1 MMSLTAASTP
11 LPLQRLHAL
20 DALRGFALLLG
31 VALHASM
38 SYLPGS
44 QYFWIVSEAESS
56 VALGVWIY
64 WIHLFRMTTF
74 FLLAGFF
81 GRLAL
86 NRLGLT
92 AFIKDRC
99 KRIVLP
105 LVLAW
110 PLVMT
115 GIVVVVVWSAWI
127 KFGGVLPAESPPGPA
142 FTADDFPLTHLWFL
156 YVLSLLYPAMLAL
169 RAALA
174 WLDRGGRVQAA
185 LDRVV
190 GGVLGPAAPLLL
202 ALPVG
207 LALFSL
213 PTWHAWFGVPTPDH
227 SLYPNVAATVSFAL
241 AFAVGW
247 ALERQRGLLDRLG
260 QRWPFHL
267 VLALLTTLGCL
278 ATIGISPGAEP
289 AQGDAGTLAYA
300 LAYAAA
306 AWSWTLALI
315 GMSLRFLSAA
325 SPLRRYLA
333 DASYWVYLIHI
344 PLVMALQVVAVQ
356 VDWAWWIEYPL
367 ALMIGMAL
375 MLASYHF
382 CVRHRAI
389 GRLLTGKSRPAAEAG
404 VNVSPAL

>member
-1 MMSLTAASTP
+1 MSLAAAALSP
-11 LPLQRLHAL
+11 PVQRLHGL

-38 SYLPGS
+38 SYLPGA

-56 VALGVWIY
+56 VALGVWFY

-86 NRLGLT
+86 NRLGLS

-99 KRIVLP
+99 KRILLP
-105 LVLAW
+105 LLLAW

-115 GIVVVVVWSAWI
+115 AIVMVLVWSAWI

-156 YVLSLLYPAMLAL
+156 YVLSLLYPTMLAL
-169 RAALA
+169 RAVLA
-174 WLDRGGRVQAA
+174 MLDRGGRVLMA

-190 GGVLGPAAPLLL
+190 HAILGPAAPLLL
-202 ALPVG
+202 AVPVG
-207 LALFSL
+207 LALFSM

-227 SLYPNVAATVSFAL
+227 SLYPNLAATVSFSL

-247 ALERQRGLLDRLG
+247 ALERQRHVLTRIERRWLLN
-260 QRWPFHL
+260 
-267 VLALLTTLGCL
+267 LALAVTTTVGCL
-278 ATIGISPGAEP
+278 ASIGLSPGAEP
-289 AQGDAGTLAYA
+289 ASGDLETLAYA
-300 LAYAAA
+300 LGYATA
-306 AWSWTLALI
+306 AWSWTLALV
-315 GMSLRFLSAA
+315 GMSLRFFSAA

-356 VDWAWWIEYPL
+356 MDWPWWIEYPL
-367 ALMIGMAL
+367 ALIVGMSV
-375 MLASYHF
+375 MLVSYHY
-382 CVRHRAI
+382 CVRDRAM
-389 GRLLTGKSRPAAEAG
+389 GRFLNGKSQAKSNTD
-404 VNVSPAL
+404 VNVAQAL

>member
-1 MMSLTAASTP
+1 MSLAAAS
-11 LPLQRLHAL
+11 LPFPVHRLHGL

-44 QYFWIVSEAESS
+44 QYFWIVSEADSS
-56 VALGVWIY
+56 VALGVWFY

-92 AFIKDRC
+92 AFIKDRG
-99 KRIVLP
+99 KRILLP
-105 LVLAW
+105 LLMAW

-115 GIVVVVVWSAWI
+115 GIVIVVVWSAWI

-169 RAALA
+169 RSALA
-174 WLDRGGRVQAA
+174 MLDRGGRVQVA

-190 GGVLGPAAPLLL
+190 HAILGPMAPLLL
-202 ALPVG
+202 AVPVG

-213 PTWHAWFGVPTPDH
+213 PTWYAWFGVPTPDH
-227 SLYPNVAATVSFAL
+227 SLYPNLAATMTFSL

-247 ALERQRGLLDRLG
+247 AIERQRDLLTQLER
-260 QRWPFHL
+260 RWPL
-267 VLALLTTLGCL
+267 NLTFAISATAGCL
-278 ATIGISPGAEP
+278 ATIGLIPGAEP
-289 AQGDAGTLAYA
+289 ASGDIETLAYA
-300 LAYAAA
+300 LGYATA

-315 GMSLRFLSAA
+315 GISLRFCSAA

-356 VDWAWWIEYPL
+356 MDWPWWIEYPL
-367 ALMIGMAL
+367 ALTVAMGV

-382 CVRHRAI
+382 CVRDRAI
-389 GRLLTGKSRPAAEAG
+389 GRLLNGKSPAKAIAD
-404 VNVSPAL
+404 VTVAPAL

>member
-1 MMSLTAASTP
+1 MSLDASS
-11 LPLQRLHAL
+11 LPVPAQRLHGL

-56 VALGVWIY
+56 VALGVWFY
-64 WIHLFRMTTF
+64 WIHQFRMTTF

-86 NRLGLT
+86 NRLGLS
-92 AFIKDRC
+92 AFIRDRG
-99 KRIVLP
+99 KRILLP
-105 LVLAW
+105 LLLAW

-115 GIVVVVVWSAWI
+115 AIVMVLVWSAWI
-127 KFGGVLPAESPPGPA
+127 KFEGVLPAESPPGPA
-142 FTADDFPLTHLWFL
+142 FTAEDFPLTHLWFL

-174 WLDRGGRVQAA
+174 ALDRGGRVQAA
-185 LDRVV
+185 LDRVLQRI
-190 GGVLGPAAPLLL
+190 LGPAAPLLL
-202 ALPVG
+202 AVPVG

-213 PTWHAWFGVPTPDH
+213 PVWHAWFGVPTPDQ
-227 SLYPNVAATVSFAL
+227 SLYPNLAATVSFSL

-247 ALERQRGLLDRLG
+247 AIERQRDLLDQLG
-260 QRWPFHL
+260 RRWTL
-267 VLALLTTLGCL
+267 NLTLAIVATVGCL
-278 ATIGISPGAEP
+278 TYIGVTPPAEP
-289 AQGDAGTLAYA
+289 ASGDLATLAYA
-300 LAYAAA
+300 LGYATA
-306 AWSWTLALI
+306 AWSWTLALV
-315 GMSLRFLSAA
+315 GMSLRCFGAA

-356 VDWAWWIEYPL
+356 LDWPWWIEYPL
-367 ALMIGMAL
+367 ALTVAMGV

-382 CVRHRAI
+382 CVRGGWI
-389 GRLLTGKSRPAAEAG
+389 GRLLNGTPRTNSRPA
-404 VNVSPAL
+404 VSMASAL

>member
-1 MMSLTAASTP
+1 MSLATVTTP
-11 LPLQRLHAL
+11 LPVQRLHGL

-44 QYFWIVSEAESS
+44 QYFWIVSETESS
-56 VALGVWIY
+56 VALAVWFY

-86 NRLGLT
+86 NQLGLM
-92 AFIKDRC
+92 AFIRDRC
-99 KRIVLP
+99 KRILLP
-105 LVLAW
+105 LLLAW

-115 GIVVVVVWSAWI
+115 AIVMVVVWSAWI
-127 KFGGVLPAESPPGPA
+127 KFDGVLPAESPPGPA
-142 FTADDFPLTHLWFL
+142 FTAADFPLTHLWFL

-174 WLDRGGRVQAA
+174 MLDRGGRAQAA

-190 GGVLGPAAPLLL
+190 QRILGLAAPLLL
-202 ALPVG
+202 AVPVG

-213 PTWHAWFGVPTPDH
+213 PIWHAWFGVPTPDH
-227 SLYPNVAATVSFAL
+227 SLYPNLAATVSFSL

-247 ALERQRGLLDRLG
+247 ALERQRHLLA
-260 QRWPFHL
+260 QIESRWPL
-267 VLALLTTLGCL
+267 NLALAVVATAGCL
-278 ATIGISPGAEP
+278 ATIGLSPGSDP
-289 AQGDAGTLAYA
+289 ASGDLQTLAYA
-300 LAYAAA
+300 LAYATA
-306 AWSWTLALI
+306 AWSWTLALV
-315 GMSLRFLSAA
+315 GMSLRFCSAA

-333 DASYWVYLIHI
+333 DASYWIYLIHI

-356 VDWAWWIEYPL
+356 MDWPWWIEYPL
-367 ALMIGMAL
+367 ALSVAMGL
-375 MLASYHF
+375 MLVSYHYG
-382 CVRHRAI
+382 VRNHAI
-389 GRLLTGKSRPAAEAG
+389 GRLLNGKSRANSNAN
-404 VNVSPAL
+404 VNVAAAL